1 MKLFRWFA
9 IPAVLAT
16 SIALHGADLAAGA
29 AKLGP
34 LTAHTTV
41 ANYQMRPRYRYV
53 PTLVN
58 YEKLTPTIQAVPI
71 DEGFSHSHTLPDFP
85 SPSITKV
92 TLEIS
97 FSRTFCR
104 NSITNREHAY

>member
-1 MKLFRWFA
+1 MRLGVDLNYDSSASSDVILPDNSRA
-9 IPAVLAT
+9 
-16 SIALHGADLAAGA
+16 SLHNAEYEKFFKRRFSA
-29 AKLGP
+29 AKAL
-34 LTAHTTV
+34 
-41 ANYQMRPRYRYV
+41 
-53 PTLVN
+53 
-58 YEKLTPTIQAVPI
+58 PI